1 MKSLKAPDDRHH
13 WRCKLLERR
22 EMAVVRGLLWCYD
35 PGMRS
40 TSTVA
45 WRPVVILSSLGWFV
59 GLEDVAM
66 SCAFSRFKK

>member
-1 MKSLKAPDDRHH
+1 
-13 WRCKLLERR
+13 
-22 EMAVVRGLLWCYD
+22 MAVVIGLLWWYD

-45 WRPVVILSSLGWFV
+45 WRPVVILSSLVCFG

-66 SCAFSRFKK
+66 SSAFSRFKK